1 MAANPLP
8 PAPMTHTFSPRSY
21 TGVPSRQMVAVLS
34 RLTPVLP
41 APYGPRERIL
51 SGPGAVVHPSRAY
64 GVPMDLLDCH
74 RRALAR
80 TEELVNHV
88 APDRLG
94 APTPCRAWD
103 VLALM
108 NHLVLG
114 NRLYAWCAR
123 GRSADDFD
131 VHRDFVGDD
140 PVEAYL
146 ASVRDIDGALADPSV
161 LERTFALRGGPVPG
175 TEAVATHLTELVAHG
190 WDLARATGQPLG
202 MPDDV

>member
-1 MAANPLP
+1 
-8 PAPMTHTFSPRSY
+8 
-21 TGVPSRQMVAVLS
+21 
-34 RLTPVLP
+34 
-41 APYGPRERIL
+41 
-51 SGPGAVVHPSRAY
+51 
-64 GVPMDLLDCH
+64 MDLLDCH

-202 MPDDV
+202 MPDDVVEAALATPVPERLRGPGRPLADRVDVPPPAGPLDRLVAALGRDPAWTP

>member
-1 MAANPLP
+1 
-8 PAPMTHTFSPRSY
+8 
-21 TGVPSRQMVAVLS
+21 MVAVLS
-34 RLTPVLP
+34 RLKPVLP
-41 APYGPRERIL
+41 APVRP
-51 SGPGAVVHPSRAY
+51 PGANPFGARRRCPPLGAY

-80 TEELVNHV
+80 TEELVSHV

-94 APTPCRAWD
+94 APTPCPGWD

-114 NRLYAWCAR
+114 NRMYAWCAR
-123 GRSADDFD
+123 GRSGHDFD

-140 PVEAYL
+140 PVEAFL
-146 ASVRDIDGALADPSV
+146 SSARDIDRALADPAV
-161 LERTFALRGGPVPG
+161 LERPFELRYGRIPG
-175 TEAVATHLTELVAHG
+175 ADAVAIHVMELVAHG

-202 MPDDV
+202 MTPDIVETALAARLP